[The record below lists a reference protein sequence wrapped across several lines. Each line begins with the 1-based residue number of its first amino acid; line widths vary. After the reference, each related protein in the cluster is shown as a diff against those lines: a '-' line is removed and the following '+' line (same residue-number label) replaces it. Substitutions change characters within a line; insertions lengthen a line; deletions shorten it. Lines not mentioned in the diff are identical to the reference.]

1 MHLFQPSRF
10 DQMSD
15 LEEDQGC
22 NTLICSVQLTHA
34 NSQQQCAILETCFH
48 LPHICARVSEAVAK
62 LRSAH
67 RDAITAAGTPG
78 TADAVAVRV
87 NAEWCLAEVRNALL
101 DAEAYEAEIQAALP
115 IEPTPEPTGRLV
127 MPNISQINFSAP

>member
-1 MHLFQPSRF
+1 MADAPLS
-10 DQMSD
+10 
-15 LEEDQGC
+15 
-22 NTLICSVQLTHA
+22 
-34 NSQQQCAILETCFH
+34 NSHGSSEPAQAVTKLDT
-48 LPHICARVSEAVAK
+48 ARDMTRRTRVRVSEAVAK

-67 RDAITAAGTPG
+67 RDAIMAAGTPG

-87 NAEWCLAEVRNALL
+87 NAEACLAEVRNALL